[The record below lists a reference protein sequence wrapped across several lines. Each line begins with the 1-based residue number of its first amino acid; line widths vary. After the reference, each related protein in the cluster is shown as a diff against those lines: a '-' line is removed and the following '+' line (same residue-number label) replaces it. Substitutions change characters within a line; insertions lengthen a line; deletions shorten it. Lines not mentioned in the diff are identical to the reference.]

1 MNMNRRLFL
10 RAAAASTAA
19 ALGASTSANAQT
31 VNAPV
36 QAGSSPA
43 ITKPIEVDLA
53 DPKAQAY
60 LADGD
65 VDAYARLEEL
75 WPGDAGQLSGACLR
89 VSQATRYTFLQAHT
103 APAPQP
109 YGGHTTHCL
118 GYMSAEDIR
127 RFVVETGTR
136 ANTMANLRE
145 LENDDAPLGLSG
157 ARLFFFGGDEP
168 EMRLCFGAHCLGVL
182 RGRLLTALLDC
193 ARIRAAEA
201 TWGD

>member
-1 MNMNRRLFL
+1 MNLNRRLFL
-10 RAAAASTAA
+10 RTAAASTAA
-19 ALGASTSANAQT
+19 VLGTSTSANAQT

-43 ITKPIEVDLA
+43 IKKPVEVDLA
-53 DPKAQAY
+53 DSRAAAY
-60 LADGD
+60 RGDGD
-65 VDAYARLEEL
+65 TDLFVRLEEL
-75 WPGDAGQLSGACLR
+75 YPGDPGQLSGAVLR
-89 VSQATRYTFLQAHT
+89 VAQAGRYTFLQAHT

-118 GYMSAEDIR
+118 GYMRAEDIQ
-127 RFVVETGTR
+127 RFLVETGTR
-136 ANTMANLRE
+136 AKTMANLRE

-157 ARLFFFGGDEP
+157 ARFFFFGGDEP